1 MAKQVIDIKP
11 GKGFSGA
18 QSNEH
23 LRKYSEGAY
32 QNMRSNNFDPTR
44 AHLDFE
50 ITKGGRIVPLD
61 DKHPIPQR
69 MKEILSARGIKDPN
83 DGLEEPKYRTI
94 ANIILGGS
102 REQMRRL
109 AFGAQ
114 NVNFAYGADNSH
126 IVREKGIEQW
136 AMDTYNFI
144 AKRFGEE
151 NIVAFAVHLDET
163 NPHVHCTVLPVNPEK
178 NRLSWGFFFGYHKEE
193 GRKIFKELHDEFA
206 KVNAK
211 YGLERGDDIRVTGAK
226 HRTTEEYKQWLWE
239 ECNKLEKEADGKRR
253 VLRMLDDEIRRA
265 QIKVKGLTTMI
276 NNLNDQKNGLLQ
288 EIASLEQQHRDGKIS
303 VDELNRKTAEL
314 NEKIKDIEGKIL
326 DKENKLDD
334 AKRQLQD
341 INVKKAETSNEIED
355 LQIKLNRDLPKWQ
368 DKIMDDIDRY
378 GWKQAALD
386 MKSQLEEKL
395 TEDELDSVNDALDG
409 SMFDMMANSASE
421 VIATAT
427 ALFFGYIDQAT
438 QISQSCGGGG
448 NPGTDWERDD
458 DNDDK
463 WAKKCFH
470 TACRMMRKPQKR
482 TWRWRR

>member
-32 QNMRSNNFDPTR
+32 QNLRSNNFDPTR
-44 AHLDFE
+44 AKLDFE
-50 ITKGGRIVPLD
+50 ITKGGRVVPVD
-61 DKHPIPQR
+61 DKHSITQR
-69 MKEILSARGIKDPN
+69 MRENLAARGIVDPN

-114 NVNFAYGADNSH
+114 NVDFSYGANNSQ

-136 AMDTYNFI
+136 AVDTYNFI
-144 AKRFGEE
+144 AKKFGEE
-151 NIVAFAVHLDET
+151 NILAFVVHLDET
-163 NPHVHCTVLPVNPEK
+163 NPHVHCTVMPINDK
-178 NRLSWGFFFGYHKEE
+178 NRFSWVYHFGKHIEE
-193 GRKIFKELHDEFA
+193 GRQKLKEMHDEFA
-206 KVNAK
+206 KVNEK

-253 VLRMLDDEIRRA
+253 VIRMLDEEIRRA
-265 QIKVKGLTTMI
+265 EIKVKGLTTMV

-303 VDELNRKTAEL
+303 VEDLNRKTQEL

-334 AKRQLQD
+334 AKKQLQD
-341 INVKKAETSNEIED
+341 INVKKAQTSNEIED

-368 DKIMDDIDRY
+368 DKVMKDIDSY

-395 TEDELDSVNDALDG
+395 TEDEMDNVNDALDG
-409 SMFDMMANSASE
+409 TMFDIMSNSASE

-427 ALFFGYIDQAT
+427 ALFFGYLEQAT
-438 QISQSCGGGG
+438 KISQGGGGGG
-448 NPGTDWERDD
+448 NPGTGWGRDD
-458 DNDDK
+458 DDDDK

-470 TACRMMRKPQKR
+470 TACRMMRKPSKR
-482 TWRWRR
+482 RFWRR

>member
-23 LRKYSEGAY
+23 LRKYSDGAY
-32 QNMRSNNFDPTR
+32 QNLRSNNFDPTR
-44 AHLDFE
+44 AKLDFE
-50 ITKGGRIVPLD
+50 ITKGGRVVPLD

-69 MKEILSARGIKDPN
+69 MKEILAARGIKDPN
-83 DGLEEPKYRTI
+83 DGLEEPKFRTV
-94 ANIILGGS
+94 ANMILGGS

-114 NVNFAYGADNSH
+114 DVNFTYGADNSK
-126 IVREKGIEQW
+126 IVREKDIEAW
-136 AMDTYNFI
+136 AVDTYNFI
-144 AKRFGEE
+144 ANKYGEE
-151 NIVAFAVHLDET
+151 NIVAFTVHLDET
-163 NPHVHCTVLPVNPEK
+163 NPHVHCTLLPITKENK
-178 NRLSWGFFFGYHKEE
+178 FSWNKLFGGSKEE
-193 GRKIFKELHDEFA
+193 GRQKLKELHDEFA

-276 NNLNDQKNGLLQ
+276 NNLNSQKNALLQ
-288 EIASLEQQHRDGKIS
+288 EISHLQKQHQDGKIS
-303 VDELNRKTAEL
+303 VEELNRKTEEL
-314 NEKIKDIEGKIL
+314 NTQIKQIEKNIL
-326 DKENKLDD
+326 NKENMLDD

-341 INVKKAETSNEIED
+341 INLKKAATNNEIED
-355 LQIKLNRDLPKWQ
+355 LQIKLNRELPKWQ
-368 DKIMDDIDRY
+368 DKIMNDIDRY

-395 TEDELDSVNDALDG
+395 TEDEMDSVNDALDG

-427 ALFFGYIDQAT
+427 ALFFGYLEQST
-438 QISQSCGGGG
+438 QISQGGGGCG
-448 NPGTDWERDD
+448 NPGTGWGRDD
-458 DNDDK
+458 DDDDDK
-463 WAKKCFH
+463 WMKKCFH
-470 TACRMMRKPQKR
+470 TACRMMRKPSKR
-482 TWRWRR
+482 RFRGR

>member
-1 MAKQVIDIKP
+1 MGKQVIDIRP

-32 QNMRSNNFDPTR
+32 QNLRSNNFDPTR

-50 ITKGGRIVPLD
+50 ITKGGRVVPLD
-61 DKHPIPQR
+61 DKRSIPQR
-69 MKEILSARGIKDPN
+69 IRDIIDFRGVRDPN
-83 DGLEEPKYRTI
+83 EGLEKPRYKTV

-102 REQMRRL
+102 RDQMRRL

-114 NVNFAYGADNSH
+114 NVNFSYGADNSN

-136 AMDTYNFI
+136 AIDSYNFI

-163 NPHVHCTVLPVNPEK
+163 NPHVHCTLLPINEK
-178 NRLSWGFFFGYHKEE
+178 NRFSWISYFGNHKEE
-193 GRKIFKELHDEFA
+193 CRKIFRELHDEFA

-239 ECNKLEKEADGKRR
+239 ECNRLEKEADGKRM
-253 VLRMLDDEIRRA
+253 VIRMLDDEIRRA
-265 QIKVKGLTTMI
+265 EIKIKGLTTMI
-276 NNLNDQKNGLLQ
+276 NNLNEKKNNLLKEVDSLDQQYRNGAITI
-288 EIASLEQQHRDGKIS
+288 EEMNS
-303 VDELNRKTAEL
+303 KTEKLRAE
-314 NEKIKDIEGKIL
+314 IKDIEAKIA
-326 DKENKLDD
+326 DKEDKLDD
-334 AKRQLQD
+334 AKQKLQEVN
-341 INVKKAETSNEIED
+341 IKKASAKIEVED
-355 LQIKLNRDLPKWQ
+355 LQRKLNTDLPKWQ
-368 DKIMDDIDRY
+368 DKIMNDIDRY

-395 TEDELDSVNDALDG
+395 TEDEMDSVNDALDG
-409 SMFDMMANSASE
+409 SIFDVMANSASE

-427 ALFFGYIDQAT
+427 ALFFGYLEQAT

-448 NPGTDWERDD
+448 NPGSDWGRDD
-458 DNDDK
+458 YDNDDK

-470 TACRMMRKPQKR
+470 TACRMMRKPQRRKFG
-482 TWRWRR
+482 WRR